1 MNELDYIVIAILLI
15 SVGIGVFRG
24 AVREVLNIVGWVL
37 AFILAYEFAPSL
49 AANFADWAAE
59 PTVRLVV
66 AWVAVFLVVLVI
78 VGVIAGLLSE
88 LMRKLGLGAL
98 DRGVGGAIGLFRGA
112 IVVVALTLAAGLT
125 KLPQSAMWRQSAS
138 ASTLEVAA
146 LYARSALPESMA
158 SRIRYRIAN

>member
-1 MNELDYIVIAILLI
+1 MNELDYFIIVVLLI
-15 SVGIGVFRG
+15 SIGIGVFRG

-66 AWVAVFLVVLVI
+66 AWVAVFLMVLVV
-78 VGVIAGLLSE
+78 VGLIASLLSE

-112 IVVVALTLAAGLT
+112 IVLVALTLAAGLT
-125 KLPQSAMWRQSAS
+125 KLPQSVIWRQSAS
-138 ASTLEVAA
+138 APALEVAA
-146 LYARSALPESMA
+146 LYARTALPESMA
-158 SRIRYRIAN
+158 SRIKYRATN

>member
-15 SVGIGVFRG
+15 SIGIGVFRG

-37 AFILAYEFAPSL
+37 AFILAYEFAPNL

-59 PTVRLVV
+59 PTVRLVI
-66 AWVAVFLVVLVI
+66 AWVAVFLMVLI
-78 VGVIAGLLSE
+78 MVGMIASLLSE
-88 LMRKLGLGAL
+88 LMRKLGLGVL

-112 IVVVALTLAAGLT
+112 IVLVALTLAIGLT
-125 KLPQSAMWRQSAS
+125 KLPQSAIWRQSAS
-138 ASTLEVAA
+138 APTLEVAA

-158 SRIRYRIAN
+158 SRIKYRVAN